1 MAFGDLRPF
10 LISGRQTN
18 WLLHSLLYQ
27 LLIIFM
33 LQALRKIKSDRIWLP
48 FVCVQFPSNFWISPK
63 QFRIEGNGSLIEF
76 KVTTDRSRCW
86 KFKIACLNF
95 TKKLSTFFH
104 FQSRPEFFV
113 FIGKNW
119 KWSLPNICQPCEC
132 FPLLLLHPLT
142 VGMWLKYLSVSEII
156 KSDTR
161 ATQNSHR

>member
-48 FVCVQFPSNFWISPK
+48 FVCVQFPFNFWLSPK

-86 KFKIACLNF
+86 KFKMACLNF
-95 TKKLSTFFH
+95 TKKLSTFSTSSH
-104 FQSRPEFFV
+104 GRNSSSSLVKIESDPCQIFV
-113 FIGKNW
+113 SHVSVFR
-119 KWSLPNICQPCEC
+119 SC
-132 FPLLLLHPLT
+132 FCIPWLLAC
-142 VGMWLKYLSVSEII
+142 G
-156 KSDTR
+156 
-161 ATQNSHR
+161 